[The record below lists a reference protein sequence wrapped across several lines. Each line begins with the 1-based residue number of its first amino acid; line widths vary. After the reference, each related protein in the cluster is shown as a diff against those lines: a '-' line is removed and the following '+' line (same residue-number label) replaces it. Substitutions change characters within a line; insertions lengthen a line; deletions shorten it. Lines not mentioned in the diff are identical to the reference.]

1 MRKYSLTPPCNVS
14 VFCVLFFHLLAL
26 ISPWT
31 YSVKIIRHNS
41 ERHREIVHSKNNAL
55 CSRCLTVYQSEAY
68 VVDHVER
75 DHQQQQPEVKDDDD
89 DGVDGEEHEEK
100 KGDEERV
107 MTKVMRTRLMR
118 TVMMIR
124 MRMMRTRRRMT
135 VTRMVARSDE
145 NQGRRKKTSRL

>member
-55 CSRCLTVYQSEAY
+55 CSQCLTVYQSEAY
-68 VVDHVER
+68 IVDHIER
-75 DHQQQQPEVKDDDD
+75 DHQQQQPEAEDNDDD
-89 DGVDGEEHEEK
+89 DGVDGEEHEEE
-100 KGDEERV
+100 KGDEGEGDD
-107 MTKVMRTRLMR
+107 KGDEDGDDDK
-118 TVMMIR
+118 
-124 MRMMRTRRRMT
+124 
-135 VTRMVARSDE
+135 DE
-145 NQGRRKKTSRL
+145 NDEDEEKNDGDEDGGKK